1 MEYRPTGET
10 VTFVEG
16 HNQFGPNSLSHHAVF
31 LGSDGEFYIPKPG
44 KTQAWLKLAD
54 VQKPIHDA
62 AGFLKTS
69 TRTTGRSV
77 SEQTMADAYKPTT
90 EIQRVPQKILKTKS
104 AQNK

>member
-31 LGSDGEFYIPKPG
+31 LGEDGEHYIPKPG
-44 KTQAWLKLAD
+44 PVQAWLKLTD
-54 VQKPIHDA
+54 VQKTIHNPTE
-62 AGFLKTS
+62 FLKAS
-69 TRTTGRSV
+69 TRATGRSV

-90 EIQRVPQKILKTKS
+90 EIQRVPQKVLKPEWALK
-104 AQNK
+104 